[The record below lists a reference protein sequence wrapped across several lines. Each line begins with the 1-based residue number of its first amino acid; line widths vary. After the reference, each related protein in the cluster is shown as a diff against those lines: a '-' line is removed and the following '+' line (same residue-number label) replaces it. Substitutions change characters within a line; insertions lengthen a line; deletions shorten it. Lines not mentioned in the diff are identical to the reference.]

1 VAPEVSVAPEIIIL
15 MTATT
20 GALMVLVL
28 FVVMRQRRQPQTVVG
43 VSHISQP
50 LVPLGTQGE
59 VRRPLGPTGTIFA
72 AGEEWTARSDRGPLE
87 RGTAVR
93 VTGNDGMVLMVEP
106 MTAIPESTEG
116 TA

>member
-1 VAPEVSVAPEIIIL
+1 MARDDRRLISVVLDSPSERTR
-15 MTATT
+15 TAASK
-20 GALMVLVL
+20 ALMSYG
-28 FVVMRQRRQPQTVVG
+28 MRFFETHR
-43 VSHISQP
+43 
-50 LVPLGTQGE
+50 LY
-59 VRRPLGPTGTIFA
+59 A

-106 MTAIPESTEG
+106 MTAVSESTEG